1 MGRRIAGEYKTELS
15 MLANLCRF
23 FVVLSFASPYFL
35 TTQNIMNV
43 MSQVSSTGTAGHRH
57 DHRDHHLRH

>member
-1 MGRRIAGEYKTELS
+1 
-15 MLANLCRF
+15 MLAIFAVF